1 MTHKESP
8 HSVNQQSTAASV
20 CDEVPS
26 QLALVKQLTVEQLGQ
41 WLQKYPGIG
50 SDYQKDIKRLRGLH
64 NYYST
69 TNHVAPL

>member
-1 MTHKESP
+1 MT
-8 HSVNQQSTAASV
+8 HSVNQQSTAATLQ
-20 CDEVPS
+20 DDVPN

-41 WLQKYPGIG
+41 WLLKHPEIG
-50 SDYQKDIKRLRGLH
+50 SDYQNDIERLRGLH